1 MRQEEFD
8 TLLNNYRDKNE
19 SGVLIFAR
27 DLYRVVTLLGVAIL
41 IIERVI

>member
-8 TLLNNYRDKNE
+8 TLINNYRDKIE
-19 SGVLIFAR
+19 SGILIFAR
-27 DLYRVVTLLGVAIL
+27 DLYMVVTFLGVAIL